1 MRDVEEAARIAV
13 DCGLKLHKA
22 VGPRLLESV
31 LRLAKQ
37 PLGLLMNFGGET
49 FREGLKR
56 VINSHEPFAP
66 SRLRV
71 NQIPPNDTPP
81 VI

>member
-1 MRDVEEAARIAV
+1 
-13 DCGLKLHKA
+13 
-22 VGPRLLESV
+22 

-49 FREGLKR
+49 FREGLRR
-56 VINSHEPFAP
+56 VVNNHTAFAP

-71 NQIPPNDTPP
+71 NQPSRPRPSGP
-81 VI
+81 GR

>member
-1 MRDVEEAARIAV
+1 
-13 DCGLKLHKA
+13 
-22 VGPRLLESV
+22 LLTY

-56 VINSHEPFAP
+56 VVNNHSGFAP

-71 NQIPPNDTPP
+71 NQSAPPQDLGEAFLPQRD
-81 VI
+81 